1 MKVRVRLFAGLREVV
16 GQREVTVDL
25 SDGATIG
32 DLKRVVEKRLPRL
45 APFLP
50 ALAYAVNE
58 EFRPLEY
65 QLSEGDEVALIP
77 PISGGGQVFDVTHDP
92 LDVAPLLEA
101 VRTDRDGAVVL
112 FCGTVRGENEGRKVL
127 QLEYEAYA
135 SMAEKAMRQ
144 IGDEIVGRWPDV
156 KVAMRHRLGKLAVGE
171 TSVVIAVATPHRAE
185 GFEACRYAIERLKE
199 IVPIWKK
206 ETWEGG
212 EAWLE
217 GHAVREEE
225 REE

>member
-1 MKVRVRLFAGLREVV
+1 MRVRVRLFAGLRDIV

-25 SDGATIG
+25 AEGATVS
-32 DLKRVVEKRLPRL
+32 DLRSRLEQLFPQL
-45 APFLP
+45 TSFMP

-58 EFRPLEY
+58 EFRSLDYRLRE
-65 QLSEGDEVALIP
+65 EDEVALIP
-77 PISGGGQVFDVTHDP
+77 PISGGEQIFDVTYDV
-92 LDVAPLLEA
+92 LDVGPLLEA

-127 QLEYEAYA
+127 HLEYDAYA
-135 SMAEKAMRQ
+135 SMAAKAMRQ
-144 IGDEIVGRWPDV
+144 IGDEIVSRWPDA
-156 KVAMRHRLGKLAVGE
+156 KVAMRHRLGRLSVGE
-171 TSVVIAVATPHRAE
+171 ISIVIAVGAPHRQEA
-185 GFEACRYAIERLKE
+185 FEACRYAIDRVKE

-217 GHAVREEE
+217 GHPVREEL

>member
-1 MKVRVRLFAGLREVV
+1 MRVRLFAGLREVL
-16 GQREVTVDL
+16 GRREVTVDL
-25 SDGATIG
+25 DDGATIG
-32 DLKRVVEKRLPRL
+32 DLKRAMGERFPQL

-58 EFRPLEY
+58 EFRPLNFR
-65 QLSEGDEVALIP
+65 LSEGDEVALIP
-77 PISGGGQVFDVTHDP
+77 PISGGGQFFEVTREP
-92 LDVAPLLEA
+92 LDVNSILGA

-127 QLEYEAYA
+127 QLEYDAYA

-144 IGDEIVGRWPDV
+144 IGDEIVARWPDA
-156 KVAMRHRLGKLAVGE
+156 KVAMRHRVGRLAVGE

-185 GFEACRYAIERLKE
+185 AFEACRYAIERLKE

-217 GHAVREEE
+217 GHAVREEGGGD
-225 REE
+225 